1 MTNIRDHLETL
12 DAADDLVEVSRQ
24 THWADTAAAVGA
36 EAADANGPAVL
47 LTDTGGAARC
57 VSGALGG
64 PDRLAVR
71 SREPWSRIGSALD
84 LGYDADY
91 LTVLDA
97 LVAARGGG
105 GDPQTAEMIAS
116 ETDTDL
122 RSLGVPAIGNADVP
136 VVTLGLASVP
146 ASPEA
151 GSGSVEPE
159 SSGSTV
165 EPISHEDSSVEESD
179 LDGDLIDVDDVR
191 WLPVRGSIHGSDKLR
206 LSVPND
212 ALKATAEGSP
222 LSIVLGA
229 PPAALIGATMGW
241 VGESHIAAPPRVAS
255 ALGSVPVAPTPT
267 GAVPAESEIVV
278 EAEITGEDRPP
289 AGPRSPWED
298 AVTTAT
304 VNARVSRVLTR
315 PDPVIPF
322 SPTGA
327 PMSDGRSLLS
337 ITESARLYGRVNNY
351 WGVTPVEWL
360 ALPAEA
366 GLGVCLVASDT
377 LYAGF
382 EWQLANTLFS
392 FSRLFDKVVVL
403 DTETLPMDLGR
414 AFDDI
419 WVKAHPAND
428 WEFSDPEA
436 PAASATHYRQDGSTG
451 SNVYVDAAWDP
462 RWDEEYIA
470 PRVTFETTYPADLRE
485 SVRANWQ
492 LLGFDHGP
500 EYEPERG
507 HERRD
512 LDTESGGD
520 E

>member
-1 MTNIRDHLETL
+1 MTDFRAHLERL
-12 DAADDLVEVSRQ
+12 DAADDLVEIARP

-36 EAADANGPAVL
+36 EATDANGPAVL

-57 VSGALGG
+57 VSGALAG
-64 PDRLAVR
+64 PDRLSVR
-71 SREPWSRIGSALD
+71 SREPWSRIGSALG

-97 LVAARGGG
+97 LVAARGGDE
-105 GDPQTAEMIAS
+105 DPNTAELAAS
-116 ETDTDL
+116 ETETDL
-122 RSLGVPAIGNADVP
+122 RSLGIPAIGDTDVP
-136 VVTLGLASVP
+136 VVTLGLAAVP
-146 ASPEA
+146 AVQDGEA
-151 GSGSVEPE
+151 
-159 SSGSTV
+159 T
-165 EPISHEDSSVEESD
+165 
-179 LDGDLIDVDDVR
+179 DVDAVR
-191 WLPVRGSIHGSDKLR
+191 WLPVRGSVHGSDGLR
-206 LSVPND
+206 LSVPAG
-212 ALKATAEGSP
+212 ALESTEEGSP
-222 LSIVLGA
+222 LSLVLGA

-241 VGESHIAAPPRVAS
+241 VGESHIAAPPRVAAS
-255 ALGSVPVAPTPT
+255 LGTVPVAPTPA
-267 GAVPAESEIVV
+267 GAVPADSEIVV
-278 EAEITGEDRPP
+278 EAVVTGEARQP

-298 AVTTAT
+298 AVATAT
-304 VNARVSRVLTR
+304 INARVSRVSTR
-315 PDPVIPF
+315 TDPVIPF

-337 ITESARLYGRVNNY
+337 IIESARLYGRVNNY

-360 ALPAEA
+360 AVPAEA
-366 GLGVCLVASDT
+366 GLGVCLVASDI

-436 PAASATHYRQDGSTG
+436 PPASATHYRQDGSTG

-470 PRVTFETTYPADLRE
+470 PRVTFETTYPAALRE
-485 SVRANWQ
+485 SVRTNWKS
-492 LLGFDHGP
+492 LGFDHGP

-507 HERRD
+507 NERRGMD
-512 LDTESGGD
+512 AGSGD
-520 E
+520 DA